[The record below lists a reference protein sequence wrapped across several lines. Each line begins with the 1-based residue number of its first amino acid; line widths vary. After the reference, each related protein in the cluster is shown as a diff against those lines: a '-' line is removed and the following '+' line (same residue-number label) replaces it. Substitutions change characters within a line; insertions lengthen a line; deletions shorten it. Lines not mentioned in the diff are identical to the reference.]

1 MVDTYPRQRGDRGTE
16 AVTAVAQHVRALRQS
31 RGWSLD
37 ELSGRSG
44 VSKGMVVQ
52 IEGART
58 NPSVGTLSRL
68 ADAFGIAVGRLL
80 EPAGTRTVKLI
91 PATAPPLLW
100 RSGYGGFARLLA
112 GATDPSLVEL
122 WELQLQ
128 PQDNYP
134 AAANPPGARAL
145 LHLLVGGLVVRV
157 GEDDHQVGTG
167 ETLDFIADRE
177 YSYRNDGDAVALAV
191 GVVVLP
197 ATPG

>member
-1 MVDTYPRQRGDRGTE
+1 MVDTYPRQRGDRGID

-58 NPSVGTLSRL
+58 NPSVGTLSRI

-80 EPAGTRTVKLI
+80 EPAASRRVRLI
-91 PATAPPLLW
+91 PASAPPLLW

-112 GATDPSLVEL
+112 GAADPSLVEL

-128 PQDNYP
+128 PQDRYSGT
-134 AAANPPGARAL
+134 ANPPGARAL
-145 LHLLVGGLVVRV
+145 LHVLVGTLIVTIGEEEHVV
-157 GEDDHQVGTG
+157 GAG
-167 ETLDFIADRE
+167 ETLDFVADRE
-177 YSYRNDGDAVALAV
+177 YACRNDEESVALAV
-191 GVVVLP
+191 GVVALP
-197 ATPG
+197 GSPG

>member
-1 MVDTYPRQRGDRGTE
+1 MVDTYPRQRGDRGID
-16 AVTAVAQHVRALRQS
+16 AVTAVAQHVRALRQA

-68 ADAFGIAVGRLL
+68 ANAFGIEVGRLL
-80 EPAGTRTVKLI
+80 VPAGSRTVRLI
-91 PATAPPLLW
+91 PASAPPLLW

-112 GATDPSLVEL
+112 GVTDPSTVEL

-128 PQDNYP
+128 PTDTYTGN
-134 AAANPPGARAL
+134 ANPPGARAL
-145 LHLLVGGLVVRV
+145 LHVLVGSVVVVV
-157 GEDDHQVGTG
+157 GEDEHLVGPG
-167 ETLDFIADRE
+167 ETLDFVSDRE
-177 YSYRNDGDAVALAV
+177 YSCRNDTESVALAV
-191 GVVVLP
+191 GVVALP
-197 ATPG
+197 RSPA